1 MTGGES
7 AWWGRA
13 LETWTAGG
21 WLMVPL
27 FALTVFI
34 YYTAWELLIRLN
46 RHRLIRAG
54 VDRLDDRGLAR
65 RLKHELAWLRPLL
78 ADPAADATEV
88 RRHFDALRL
97 DHIAVVNRR
106 IRFLAIT
113 ATAGPLVGL
122 LGTVTGM
129 LATFSGLGA
138 TMGVKFTRITD
149 GISEALITTQAG
161 LIVAIPALVLLSLIV
176 QRRRALER
184 GLLRLESYSLRRSLR
199 RAAVRPVR
207 VPGSKPQ
214 GVQVG

>member
-65 RLKHELAWLRPLL
+65 RLKHELAW
-78 ADPAADATEV
+78 V

>member
-65 RLKHELAWLRPLL
+65 RLKHELAW
-78 ADPAADATEV
+78 